1 MVSVTPFATTA
12 GDEDVKNEDVKP
24 DGGKSSKQKKAKAKA
39 KPKKISKKAKK
50 VIADEEMERELC
62 LVDASCEPQHSQKQ
76 PLPGEAPLLEEKCD
90 KVAEPVYVAKKFA
103 EIRQQFLADC
113 KKKGHKY
120 HEANKMW
127 MLSDDRSNLLSGLS
141 PSELKRRRF
150 C

>member
-1 MVSVTPFATTA
+1 MTPFATTA

-62 LVDASCEPQHSQKQ
+62 LDASCEPQHSQEQ